1 MKSCHF
7 ILLVKIIRICAGLH
21 FVPCPGPTNDSGE
34 AVLTIFL
41 LSAPKLPPRGGVFLW
56 GVSETL
62 PCEGQL
68 PPSSATPSSGDW
80 DFRIQLVLLP
90 TLPLH
95 TRGERRVNM
104 PPREAASPWPGGQ
117 DLCLGSFLCG
127 RPSMAAWA
135 TWWNGEWCRED
146 LWTIEPLFQKL
157 SLWGAL
163 WDVANG
169 SMLCLFIASETLG
182 RTSGE
187 WWVQLQDP

>member
-7 ILLVKIIRICAGLH
+7 ILLVKIIRMCAGLH

-56 GVSETL
+56 GLSETL

-68 PPSSATPSSGDW
+68 LPYSATPSSGDW

-117 DLCLGSFLCG
+117 DLCLVAFSV
-127 RPSMAAWA
+127 
-135 TWWNGEWCRED
+135 ED
-146 LWTIEPLFQKL
+146 LAWLHGTLDGMVSDAVRICEQSSLRSKNCHYEEPY
-157 SLWGAL
+157 G
-163 WDVANG
+163 
-169 SMLCLFIASETLG
+169 M
-182 RTSGE
+182 
-187 WWVQLQDP
+187 